1 MPRSPVVAALV
12 ALHVVAALA
21 TIAAGIIA
29 VRTAP
34 GGRTHRRAGLAYVAG
49 WLTLG
54 LAGATLGVRHPGVSP
69 FEVLNAI
76 GLTLVALGYA
86 PAAVPTLRTPLNR
99 HDRRGWLRWHLRC
112 LVASIPFL
120 FVAGANQ
127 VLPLLGMRYSMLGLW
142 GATACAALATPLLGR
157 RLLRRHG
164 LLPVTRPTG

>member
-1 MPRSPVVAALV
+1 MRSGPLAALV
-12 ALHVVAALA
+12 ALHVVAAVG
-21 TIAAGIIA
+21 TIAAGFVA

-54 LAGATLGVRHPGVSP
+54 IAGATLGARHAGISP

-86 PAAVPTLRTPLNR
+86 PAALPALRAPLNR

-120 FVAGANQ
+120 FVAGLNQ
-127 VLPLLGMRYSMLGLW
+127 LLPLLGARYSMLGLW
-142 GATACAALATPLLGR
+142 GATALAAVLTPIAVR

-164 LLPVTRPTG
+164 LLVAVAPRR